1 MSWYGPGPG
10 GPPPRPPMGVGP
22 PPMGFPP
29 GPMGMRPPP
38 HMMGGMPGPGG
49 RQAIAH
55 YTGRPRREVPSG
67 PAVTVFV
74 GNITE
79 RAPDAMVRH
88 LLTTCGP
95 VISWKRVQGATGKL
109 QVRNIF
115 HLCHTD

>member
-1 MSWYGPGPG
+1 MPG
-10 GPPPRPPMGVGP
+10 
-22 PPMGFPP
+22 PPMGF

-38 HMMGGMPGPGG
+38 IGHMGGPHGPPPGGPGG
-49 RQAIAH
+49 PRGAIAH
-55 YTGRPRREVPSG
+55 YTGRPRREIPSG

-109 QVRNIF
+109 QVIHFLLENNYSNMNYLGFWI
-115 HLCHTD
+115 L